1 MLRCKSWTPLS
12 KKVGKVMELTT
23 PEVMEWIKEHATKI
37 IGRDLQGIEAEL
49 IEYAVIQ
56 MKYEFWK

>member
-1 MLRCKSWTPLS
+1 MNK
-12 KKVGKVMELTT
+12 ELTT
-23 PEVMEWIKEHATKI
+23 PEIMEWIKDSAVKV
-37 IGRDLQGIEAEL
+37 IGRDLKGIEAEL

>member
-1 MLRCKSWTPLS
+1 MLRCNGSAPLS

-37 IGRDLQGIEAEL
+37 IGRELKGIEAEL
-49 IEYAVIQ
+49 IEYSVIQ

>member
-1 MLRCKSWTPLS
+1 
-12 KKVGKVMELTT
+12 MELTT
-23 PEVMEWIKEHATKI
+23 PEIMDYIKEHAVKI

>member
-1 MLRCKSWTPLS
+1 MSQ
-12 KKVGKVMELTT
+12 ELTT
-23 PEVMEWIKEHATKI
+23 PEIMDFIKAHAVKI
-37 IGRDLQGIEAEL
+37 IGRDLEGIEAEL

>member
-1 MLRCKSWTPLS
+1 
-12 KKVGKVMELTT
+12 MELTT
-23 PEVMEWIKEHATKI
+23 PEVMDYIKDHASKI
-37 IGRDLQGIEAEL
+37 LGRPLEGMEDAL

>member
-1 MLRCKSWTPLS
+1 
-12 KKVGKVMELTT
+12 MELTT
-23 PEVMEWIKEHATKI
+23 PEVMEYIKANAMKI

>member
-1 MLRCKSWTPLS
+1 MSDPSDRVIP
-12 KKVGKVMELTT
+12 KKGKLMNKELTT
-23 PEVMEWIKEHATKI
+23 PEIMEWIKDSAVKV
-37 IGRDLQGIEAEL
+37 IGRDLKGIEAEL

>member
-1 MLRCKSWTPLS
+1 MEAIKASAS
-12 KKVGKVMELTT
+12 KV
-23 PEVMEWIKEHATKI
+23 
-37 IGRDLQGIEAEL
+37 IGRELQGIEAEL